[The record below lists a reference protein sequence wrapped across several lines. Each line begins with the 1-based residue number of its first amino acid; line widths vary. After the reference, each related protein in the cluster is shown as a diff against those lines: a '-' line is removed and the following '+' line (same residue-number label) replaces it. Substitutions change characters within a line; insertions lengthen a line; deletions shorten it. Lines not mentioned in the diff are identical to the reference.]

1 MPRPEPP
8 RSTHSGKQPAHQS
21 ANAAA
26 SAAASACATV
36 PCGSA
41 ATNRHHSV
49 MPSSA
54 CAIAVREQNVGHA
67 THSQLSADGDVP
79 EQREWEGRGGAT
91 AAQHGLERG
100 RRIEDGIDGAGLKS
114 LIGLATFGDIHSGD
128 LLDQTGEIAASQL
141 TMDDGPYHASLP
153 LRIRER
159 QAWCRSSIWLFGNAL
174 R

>member
-21 ANAAA
+21 A
-26 SAAASACATV
+26 
-36 PCGSA
+36 
-41 ATNRHHSV
+41 
-49 MPSSA
+49 
-54 CAIAVREQNVGHA
+54 
-67 THSQLSADGDVP
+67 
-79 EQREWEGRGGAT
+79 T
-91 AAQHGLERG
+91 AAQHGFERG
-100 RRIEDGIDGAGLKS
+100 GRIEDSIDGAGLKS

-174 R
+174 RQKPLCHTVDTLLRKAAIRRAKWV

>member
-1 MPRPEPP
+1 MY
-8 RSTHSGKQPAHQS
+8 STRASASAACSSVRASAARAQS
-21 ANAAA
+21 AASSGAADSRRSAA
-26 SAAASACATV
+26 SASMRPA
-36 PCGSA
+36 
-41 ATNRHHSV
+41 
-49 MPSSA
+49 
-54 CAIAVREQNVGHA
+54 NV
-67 THSQLSADGDVP
+67 
-79 EQREWEGRGGAT
+79 T
-91 AAQHGLERG
+91 AAQHGFERG
-100 RRIEDGIDGAGLKS
+100 GRIEDSIDGAGLKS